1 MIRETITTTEGA
13 VLGLLAEGERSGYEL
28 AKLAEDAV
36 VYLWTPSRSQMYKV
50 LPRLVAAGFAG
61 VREVEQR
68 GRPDKAVYTITPRG
82 VGALRAWLEE
92 ADEEPAG
99 GRVVF
104 ALKLF
109 FCDHASPATAR
120 AQLAAYRRY
129 LERRL
134 EAYEQMEPKLGTS
147 SRSYPGHVLQHGLT
161 RVRATLAWID
171 EAAEAIEADRQESK
185 VHLLEVETP
194 LEQDAS
200 RG

>member
-171 EAAEAIEADRQESK
+171 EAAAAIEADRQEST
-185 VHLLEVETP
+185 VHLLEEETP
-194 LEQDAS
+194 LEQEAR

>member
-1 MIRETITTTEGA
+1 VGDCGRE
-13 VLGLLAEGERSGYEL
+13 VLAERQGVLRGRFGTAGAAEVEGHDPVAGGEESGCE
-28 AKLAEDAV
+28 
-36 VYLWTPSRSQMYKV
+36 S
-50 LPRLVAAGFAG
+50 GFAG

-68 GRPDKAVYTITPRG
+68 GRPDKTVYTITPRG

-92 ADEEPAG
+92 VDEEPAG

-147 SRSYPGHVLQHGLT
+147 SRSYRGHVLQHGLT

-171 EAAEAIEADRQESK
+171 EAAAAIEAQPQEST
-185 VHLLEVETP
+185 VHLLEEEKP
-194 LEQDAS
+194 LEQEAR